1 MEETTYKIN
10 ALTSL
15 YNNVLNDI
23 LFYQNNADSTNIT
36 DIIAVVIIP
45 FLNVFNVDCVCQ
57 VESAEKGLEKV
68 HNPISTVF
76 FIKGLF

>member
-1 MEETTYKIN
+1 MEDTTNKLN

-23 LFYQNNADSTNIT
+23 LFYQNNADNANIA

-45 FLNVFNVDCVCQ
+45 FLNVFNVDSLYQSFAYSFLAC
-57 VESAEKGLEKV
+57 SL
-68 HNPISTVF
+68 
-76 FIKGLF
+76 